1 MKKEYAAHIALTIV
15 ALIYAGNYLVAKEVL
30 DPGHIKPFG
39 FILLRAVTGVVAFW
53 LVDLLFFRE
62 KVKRADLP
70 WLAMCGVFGVAI
82 NQLCF
87 FAGLKL
93 TAPINAS
100 LLMTLTPILVLIA
113 SAIYYREKASV
124 RKISGIFLGIFG
136 AVLLI
141 TRGFTVPFSWDGR
154 ILGDTLIVVNA
165 SSYAVYLV
173 LVKKMM
179 VKYSPLVV
187 IKWVFTFGLIPVA
200 LIGWGDIPDIEW
212 SGFSSRIY
220 LYIAYVLLLTTVLA
234 YFLNVY
240 SLTIVSPTITSIYIY
255 LQPLF
260 TTIFSIMLAKDH
272 LDLVKTVAGILI
284 LAGVFLVS
292 YQKPRK

>member
-30 DPGHIKPFG
+30 DPGYIKPFG
-39 FILLRAVTGVVAFW
+39 FILMRAVTGVVAFW
-53 LVDLLFFRE
+53 LVDLLFFKE
-62 KVKRADLP
+62 KIKRADLP

-82 NQLCF
+82 NQMCF

-113 SAIYYREKASV
+113 SALYYRETASL

-141 TRGFTVPFSWDGR
+141 TKGFSVPFRWDGR

-179 VKYSPLVV
+179 AKYSPLIV

-200 LIGWGDIPDIEW
+200 FMGWGDIPDIEW
-212 SGFSSRIY
+212 SAFSTEIY

-240 SLTIVSPTITSIYIY
+240 SLTIVSPTVTSIYIY

-260 TTIFSIMLAKDH
+260 TTIFSIALAKDH
-272 LDLVKTVAGILI
+272 LDLVKTVAGVLI